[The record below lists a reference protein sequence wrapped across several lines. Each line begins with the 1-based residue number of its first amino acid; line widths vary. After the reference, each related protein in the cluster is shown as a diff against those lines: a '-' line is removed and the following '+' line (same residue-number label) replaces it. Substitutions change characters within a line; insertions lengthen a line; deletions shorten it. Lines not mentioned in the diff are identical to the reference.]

1 MKKLALTIGALALPL
16 VSFAAAGDLSN
27 VSALV
32 TSIGL
37 IVNKIIPIMFAIAL
51 LGFFYG
57 LVRYIFGGEESK
69 VDSKKTMIWGVV
81 ALFVMASV
89 WGLVAWIGAAV
100 GVDQGT
106 APVIQIPR

>member
-37 IVNKIIPIMFAIAL
+37 IVNKIIPIMFAIA
-51 LGFFYG
+51 F
-57 LVRYIFGGEESK
+57 
-69 VDSKKTMIWGVV
+69 
-81 ALFVMASV
+81 A
-89 WGLVAWIGAAV
+89 
-100 GVDQGT
+100 
-106 APVIQIPR
+106 